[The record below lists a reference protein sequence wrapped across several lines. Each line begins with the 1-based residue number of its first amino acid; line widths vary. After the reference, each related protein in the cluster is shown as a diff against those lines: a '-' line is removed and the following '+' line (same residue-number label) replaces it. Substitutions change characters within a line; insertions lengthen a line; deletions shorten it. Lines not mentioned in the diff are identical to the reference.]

1 MPDKCAVSPDR
12 DCPNATK
19 IALLEQ
25 RVENLEEG
33 QERETKF
40 RKDYYEE
47 REHRM
52 VWEAETKS
60 KLTSIDGKLDTVM
73 AYQTEQQK
81 KPGSLL
87 DTLKANA
94 VNYIMLALIGILLFK
109 IGLSA

>member
-1 MPDKCAVSPDR
+1 MPEQCAVNPDR

-25 RVENLEEG
+25 RVETIEGKQTKEEG
-33 QERETKF
+33 F

-47 REHRM
+47 RERRM
-52 VWEAETKS
+52 IWESETKT
-60 KLTSIDGKLDTVM
+60 KLDSIDTKLNTVM

-87 DTLKANA
+87 DTLKTNA
-94 VNYIMLALIGILLFK
+94 INYIMIAMLGLLLLK
-109 IGLSA
+109 LGLSV